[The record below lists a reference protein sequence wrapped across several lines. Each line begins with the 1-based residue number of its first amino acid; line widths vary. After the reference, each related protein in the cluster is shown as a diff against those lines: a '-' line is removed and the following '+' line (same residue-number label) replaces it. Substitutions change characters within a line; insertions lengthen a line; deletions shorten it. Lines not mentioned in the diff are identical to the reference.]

1 MNTIINSESFK
12 SKMTITGKT
21 SAVGNT
27 KDVEIAAPL
36 SNF

>member
-1 MNTIINSESFK
+1 MNTIINSESLK
-12 SKMTITGKT
+12 SKMRITGKT

-36 SNF
+36 NNF